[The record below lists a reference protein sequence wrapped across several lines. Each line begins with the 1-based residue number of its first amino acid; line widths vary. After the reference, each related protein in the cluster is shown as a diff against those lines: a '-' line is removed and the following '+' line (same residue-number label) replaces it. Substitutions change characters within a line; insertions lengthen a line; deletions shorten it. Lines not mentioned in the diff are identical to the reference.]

1 MSVHESKSVSCC
13 THLLLQALIL
23 TRETDHFHSSK
34 ILTQAMNETEKSED
48 TNNLSGSVYKTS
60 GAINPQ
66 FSQEMNAAFNAPGL
80 NTIKSFTPSHRC
92 TSNRENKS
100 QSSGQ

>member
-1 MSVHESKSVSCC
+1 
-13 THLLLQALIL
+13 
-23 TRETDHFHSSK
+23 
-34 ILTQAMNETEKSED
+34 MNETEKSED

-100 QSSGQ
+100 QSSGQWKNQKSLYSSK